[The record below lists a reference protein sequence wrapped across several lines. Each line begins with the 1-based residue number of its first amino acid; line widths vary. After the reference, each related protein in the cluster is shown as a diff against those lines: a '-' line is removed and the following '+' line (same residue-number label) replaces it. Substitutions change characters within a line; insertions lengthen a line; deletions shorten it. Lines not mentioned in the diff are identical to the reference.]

1 MTKRNRHPPPPHRGL
16 LSGLLPATILL
27 AIFAPL
33 AACSPSGPETRIA
46 VASNFQAAMRDL
58 ARRFE
63 TTGGRSVS
71 LSFGSTGKQ
80 YAQIVHGAPFAA
92 FFAADAERP
101 RRLEEDDLAVE
112 GSRFTYAVGRL
123 VLWSPEPGY
132 VDPQGKI
139 LEHGRFRHLAVAQ
152 PKLAPYGEAARQV
165 LVARGLWNRLEGRLV
180 RGENVAQAY
189 QYVASGN
196 AELGFVAYAQI
207 ALDDAPKGSF
217 WEVPQ
222 TLYSPIEQQAVL
234 LKENEAARKFLAF
247 VASEEG
253 RAIVRAHGYAT
264 P

>member
-1 MTKRNRHPPPPHRGL
+1 MNRTIRTGRL
-16 LSGLLPATILL
+16 VATILL
-27 AIFAPL
+27 PLLASL
-33 AACSPSGPETRIA
+33 AACSAADPATRIA
-46 VASNFQAAMRDL
+46 VASNFQAAMIDL
-58 ARRFE
+58 ASRFEE
-63 TTGGRSVS
+63 TTGHDLALG
-71 LSFGSTGKQ
+71 FGSTGKQ
-80 YAQIVHGAPFAA
+80 YAQIANGAPFSA

-101 RRLEEDDLAVE
+101 RRLEERGLAAE
-112 GSRFTYAVGRL
+112 GSRFTYALGRL

-132 VDPQGKI
+132 VDPAGRV
-139 LEHGRFRHLAVAQ
+139 LERGEFRFLAIAQ
-152 PKLAPYGEAARQV
+152 PALAPYGEAARQV
-165 LVARGLWNRLEGRLV
+165 LEARRVWDRLDDRLV

-207 ALDDAPKGSF
+207 VRNGRPAAGSF

-222 TLYSPIEQQAVL
+222 KLYSPIEQQAVL

>member
-1 MTKRNRHPPPPHRGL
+1 MTKRIVHLPSPLRRL
-16 LSGLLPATILL
+16 LSRLLTATLVL
-27 AIFAPL
+27 TLGVPL
-33 AACSPSGPETRIA
+33 GACSTSTPETRIA

-58 ARRFE
+58 ADRFAV
-63 TTGGRSVS
+63 TSGRSVS

-101 RRLEEDDLAVE
+101 ARLEADGLAVA

-132 VDPQGKI
+132 VDPEGRV
-139 LEHGRFRHLAVAQ
+139 LERGEFRHLAVAQ
-152 PKLAPYGEAARQV
+152 PALAPYGEAARRV
-165 LVARGLWNRLEGRLV
+165 LEARGLWNRLEGRLV

-207 ALDDAPKGSF
+207 VQAGGPTGSF
-217 WEVPQ
+217 WEVPPELH
-222 TLYSPIEQQAVL
+222 TPIEQQAVL
-234 LKENEAARKFLAF
+234 LREDEVARALLAF
-247 VASEEG
+247 TRGDEG
-253 RAIVRAHGYAT
+253 RAIIAAHGYRT